1 MNFIKVS
8 NTADILLPGSSMSE
22 VGTHLI
28 GTSAQIRE
36 IEDEA
41 KRAARSDAKI
51 LVTGESGVGKEVV
64 ARMIH
69 RYSARSSRAFVAM
82 NCAGVPDSLLESELF
97 GHVRGSFTGAYRDK
111 PGLLEQAHGGTIF
124 MDEVGEMSLRMQAL
138 LLRFLEDGDIQRVGA
153 ERRTGTANVRIVA
166 ATNRV
171 LLDQI
176 AAGAFR
182 EDLYYRLNVIHL
194 VIPPLRARR
203 EDIEPLLQ
211 HFLDEFGEKYG
222 VPVPELAPEVVAQLG
237 AYDWPGNVRELKNVV
252 ERLIV
257 RGRGGVVHLA
267 DLPGTMP
274 GAVSRAGA
282 PVRLA
287 VSGALP
293 GPPGLPPGGGVLRP
307 TAPQLLERMISQ
319 RESFWSA
326 VYLPFMARDLTRDDV
341 RALIA
346 AGLQHTRGNYKM
358 LLALFNMEPADY
370 KRFLNFLRKHQC
382 HMPFQHFRTLG
393 PTKESVSAA
402 IG

>member
-1 MNFIKVS
+1 MNDPR
-8 NTADILLPGSSMSE
+8 TR
-22 VGTHLI
+22 LI
-28 GTSAQIRE
+28 GVSAQMRE
-36 IEDEA
+36 IEDEVR
-41 KRAARSDAKI
+41 RAARSDAKI

-64 ARMIH
+64 ARLLH
-69 RYSARSSRAFVAM
+69 HHSARSTKPFVAM

-97 GHVRGSFTGAYRDK
+97 GHMRGSFTGAYRDK
-111 PGLLEQAHGGTIF
+111 PGLLEQAHGGTMF

-153 ERRTGTANVRIVA
+153 ERRTGTVNVRIVA

-171 LLDQI
+171 LLDRI

-194 VIPPLRARR
+194 VIPPLRERR
-203 EDIEPLLQ
+203 EDIPPLLEY
-211 HFLDEFGEKYG
+211 FLEEFGEKYG
-222 VPVPELAPEVVAQLG
+222 VPVPELTPEVVAHLT
-237 AYDWPGNVRELKNVV
+237 AHDWPGNVRELKNVV

-257 RGRGGVVHLA
+257 RGRGGVVRLA

-274 GAVSRAGA
+274 GAARPPAPAAAVVGPGVGTGPSPLLPSGGA
-282 PVRLA
+282 P
-287 VSGALP
+287 P
-293 GPPGLPPGGGVLRP
+293 RP
-307 TAPQLLERMISQ
+307 STPQLFERMISQ

-326 VYLPFMARDLTRDDV
+326 VYLPFMARDLTREDV

-358 LLALFNMEPADY
+358 LLGLFNMEPADY

-382 HMPFQHFRTLG
+382 HMPFQHFRTIG
-393 PTKESVSAA
+393 STKDEVSAT

>member
-1 MNFIKVS
+1 M
-8 NTADILLPGSSMSE
+8 ARRQEE
-22 VGTHLI
+22 VRLI
-28 GTSAQIRE
+28 GASVQMRE
-36 IEDEA
+36 IEDEVR
-41 KRAARSDAKI
+41 RAARSDAKI

-64 ARMIH
+64 ARLLH
-69 RYSARSSRAFVAM
+69 RHSARSGKPFVAM

-97 GHVRGSFTGAYRDK
+97 GHMRGSFTGAYRDK
-111 PGLLEQAHGGTIF
+111 PGLLEQAHGGTMF

-138 LLRFLEDGDIQRVGA
+138 LLRFLEDGDIQRVGS

-194 VIPPLRARR
+194 VIPPLRDRR
-203 EDIEPLLQ
+203 EDIPPLLEY
-211 HFLDEFGEKYG
+211 FLEEFGEKYA
-222 VPVPELAPEVVAQLG
+222 VPVPELAPDVVAYLT
-237 AYDWPGNVRELKNVV
+237 AHDWPGNVRELKNVV

-257 RGRGGVVHLA
+257 RGRGGIVRLS

-274 GAVSRAGA
+274 EAGRAPVPVRAVTTPASLVGLPSGVGA
-282 PVRLA
+282 P
-287 VSGALP
+287 
-293 GPPGLPPGGGVLRP
+293 RP
-307 TAPQLLERMISQ
+307 STPQLFERMISQ

-393 PTKESVSAA
+393 STKDEVSAT

>member
-1 MNFIKVS
+1 MEIRDASVR
-8 NTADILLPGSSMSE
+8 
-22 VGTHLI
+22 LI
-28 GTSAQIRE
+28 GISAQMRE
-36 IEDEA
+36 VEDEI
-41 KRAARSDAKI
+41 KQAARSDAKI

-69 RYSARSSRAFVAM
+69 RYSARSGRAFVAM

-111 PGLLEQAHGGTIF
+111 PGLLEQAHGGTMF

-176 AAGAFR
+176 ATGAFR

-194 VIPPLRARR
+194 VIPPLRGRR
-203 EDIEPLLQ
+203 EDIAPLLQ

-222 VPVPELAPEVVAQLG
+222 VPVPELAPEVVALLS

-257 RGRGGVVHLA
+257 RGRGGIVRLE

-274 GAVSRAGA
+274 QVTGRDAPA
-282 PVRLA
+282 PVRA
-287 VSGALP
+287 AGSFALP
-293 GPPGLPPGGGVLRP
+293 LPLGLPASGTAPRP
-307 TAPQLLERMISQ
+307 TAPQLLDRMVSQ

-341 RALIA
+341 RALVA

-382 HMPFQHFRTLG
+382 HMPFQHFRVSEAIRPHADEVVRLG
-393 PTKESVSAA
+393 DRLKVQRLALQ
-402 IG
+402 